1 MTLPDPAKNDDDNE
15 QGTDRRNVALQQ
27 LRNAKTMRIQ
37 SLIAYANSFSDPS
50 IIDPKTAPKLSLRQR
65 LYLRAYDKLFQMFM
79 EDYTELL
86 KIKERR
92 EREGIGF
99 LFPLPDPFAVRE
111 SFLKKMRSIVG
122 EGNYE
127 GYERALEYEQKR
139 RGHRSNES
147 LIVGNEEEFL

>member
-1 MTLPDPAKNDDDNE
+1 MTVQDRAKGDDPLGSDSE
-15 QGTDRRNVALQQ
+15 NVAFHLH
-27 LRNAKTMRIQ
+27 RSAKSMRMY

-79 EDYTELL
+79 EDYTELS

-92 EREGIGF
+92 EREGVGF
-99 LFPLPDPFAVRE
+99 LFPLPDPYAVRE

-122 EGNYE
+122 EGNYD
-127 GYERALEYEQKR
+127 GYERALEYEQR
-139 RGHRSNES
+139 QRGHRSNEGI
-147 LIVGNEEEFL
+147 IVGNEEEVL